1 MTIGDAGKPR
11 RPKRKTCK
19 DCGLEAIDAE
29 TKGMPSTPD
38 KAPCA
43 YCERNPKVDEEVFDF
58 YSETWVL
65 SQLTNG
71 SFEATIED
79 PDKDEQI
86 LLNVV
91 RHCEKVYGEKPDDK
105 MAKSELIPEAK

>member
-1 MTIGDAGKPR
+1 
-11 RPKRKTCK
+11 
-19 DCGLEAIDAE
+19 LEAFGSVPVI
-29 TKGMPSTPD
+29 PNQ
-38 KAPCA
+38 APCL
-43 YCERNPKVDEEVFDF
+43 YCERNRKVDEEVFDF

-91 RHCEKVYGEKPDDK
+91 RHCEKVYGEKPDDGGNTSSRI
-105 MAKSELIPEAK
+105 AEAK